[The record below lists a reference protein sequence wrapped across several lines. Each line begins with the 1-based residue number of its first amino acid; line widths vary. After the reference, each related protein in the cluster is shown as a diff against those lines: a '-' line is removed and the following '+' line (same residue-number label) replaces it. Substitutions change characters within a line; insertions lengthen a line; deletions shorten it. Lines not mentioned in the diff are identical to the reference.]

1 MIPNFRSEGKM
12 EQKSAFNEKMRQSVL
27 TDFNISKTAEE
38 DFNQLTFLAATL
50 CHAPTAF
57 LSIID
62 RNDVWLKSK
71 TGINIEEIARKNSF
85 AQLTL
90 ESEKSIFC
98 LNYTDAPKVFMDA
111 EKYYENT
118 FRFYIGVPIKNSQ
131 GYTIAVL
138 SVLDKK
144 ERQLKKYQVEG
155 LNALANQCLKL
166 FEFAKQNKKLKIIQR
181 KLKQKYQELEKFAS
195 VVSHDIKSPLANIIS
210 LTELLKI
217 ENQGKFNEETTQ
229 YLNYLNESSYSLRS
243 YVDGILSF
251 YRSEHILEKDYENV
265 DLHHLLSG
273 IAHLYD
279 VINDVEIDYPNT
291 ATLHHVNKA
300 ALTQVFL
307 NLVANALKYNRKA
320 IRKIQITFKQ
330 TEAFYHFGVID
341 NGDGFSE
348 ENSSKIF
355 ELFTTLD
362 TNDRDGNPGSGIGLA
377 TVKKLITSMG
387 GTIKVSSKP
396 NEGSNFQFSIKRV

>member
-1 MIPNFRSEGKM
+1 M
-12 EQKSAFNEKMRQSVL
+12 EYKTAFNEKLRQSVL
-27 TDFNISKTAEE
+27 ADYDISKTTTEE
-38 DFNQLTFLAATL
+38 DFNQLTFLAATI

-62 RNDVWLKSK
+62 RDLVWLKSK
-71 TGINIEEIARKNSF
+71 TGIEIDEIERKKAF
-85 AQLTL
+85 AQRTL
-90 ESEKSIFC
+90 ESKEDLFC
-98 LNYTDAPKVFMDA
+98 INYSDAPHVFDEA
-111 EKYYENT
+111 GKHYHDHYK
-118 FRFYIGVPIKNSQ
+118 FYIGLPLKNTE
-131 GYTIAVL
+131 GYTIGVL
-138 SVLDKK
+138 SVLDTK

-155 LNALANQCLKL
+155 LQALANQCMKL
-166 FEFAKQNKKLKIIQR
+166 FEFAKQNKRFGVIQK

-210 LTELLKI
+210 LTELLKV
-217 ENQGKFNEETTQ
+217 ENQGKFDEETTQ
-229 YLNYLNESSYSLRS
+229 YLNYLNESSYSLRH

-265 DLHHLLSG
+265 DLHNLLSG

-279 VINDVEIDYPNT
+279 VANDVEIDYPET
-291 ATLHHVNKA
+291 ATLKNVNKA

-307 NLVANALKYNRKA
+307 NLVSNALKYNTKEH
-320 IRKIQITFKQ
+320 RKIQITFKQ
-330 TEAFYHFGVID
+330 TEAFYHFAVID

-377 TVKKLITSMG
+377 TVKKLINSMG
-387 GTIKVSSKP
+387 GTIKVNSTP
-396 NEGSNFQFSIKRV
+396 GEGSTFQFTIKRV

>member
-1 MIPNFRSEGKM
+1 LLGDKNM
-12 EQKSAFNEKMRQSVL
+12 EYKPAFNEKLRQSVL
-27 TDFNISKTAEE
+27 SDYKISKTTFDQDYNE
-38 DFNQLTFLAATL
+38 LTRLAAII
-50 CHAPTAF
+50 CHTPTAF
-57 LSIID
+57 ISIID
-62 RNDVWLKSK
+62 KGHVWLKSK
-71 TGINIEEIARKNSF
+71 TGIEIEEVKRENAF

-90 ESEKSIFC
+90 DSDKEVFCINYSESPKIFDEAKIHY
-98 LNYTDAPKVFMDA
+98 NDHYKFYT
-111 EKYYENT
+111 
-118 FRFYIGVPIKNSQ
+118 GVPLTNSQ
-131 GYTIAVL
+131 GYIIGVL
-138 SVLDKK
+138 SVLDTK
-144 ERQLKKYQVEG
+144 ERILKKYQIDG
-155 LNALANQCLKL
+155 LKALGNQCMKL
-166 FEFAKQNKKLKIIQR
+166 FEFAKQSKKFKVIQK

-217 ENQGKFNEETTQ
+217 ENKGKFDEETTQ
-229 YLNYLNESSYSLRS
+229 YLNYLNESSYSLRN

-265 DLHHLLSG
+265 DLQNLLSG

-279 VINDVEIDYPNT
+279 VANDVDIDYPET
-291 ATLHHVNKA
+291 ATLKHVNKA

-307 NLVANALKYNRKA
+307 NLVSNALKYNSKA
-320 IRKIQITFKQ
+320 LRKIQITFKE
-330 TEAFYHFGVID
+330 TEDYYHFAVID

-377 TVKKLITSMG
+377 TVKKLIQSMG
-387 GTIKVSSKP
+387 GTIKVRSIP
-396 NEGSNFQFSIKRV
+396 GEGSTFLFTIKRV

>member
-1 MIPNFRSEGKM
+1 M
-12 EQKSAFNEKMRQSVL
+12 EQKTAFNEKIRQSIL
-27 TDFNISKTAEE
+27 IDYNISKTTTEE
-38 DFNQLTFLAATL
+38 DFNQLTFLASTI

-62 RNDVWLKSK
+62 KNHVWLKSK
-71 TGINIEEIARKNSF
+71 TGINIDEIERKNSF

-90 ESEKSIFC
+90 ESKEQQYC
-98 LNYTDAPKVFMDA
+98 LNYSENPQVFEEA
-111 EKYYENT
+111 KIHYQELYK
-118 FRFYIGVPIKNSQ
+118 FYIGIPLKNAQ
-131 GYTIAVL
+131 GYIIGVL
-138 SVLDKK
+138 SVLDTK
-144 ERQLKKYQVEG
+144 ERQLKKHQIEG
-155 LNALANQCLKL
+155 LKALANQCVKL
-166 FEFAKQNKKLKIIQR
+166 FEFAKQNKKFSIVQR

-210 LTELLKI
+210 LTELLKV
-217 ENQGKFNEETTQ
+217 ENQGKFDDETTQ
-229 YLNYLNESSYSLRS
+229 YLNYLNESSYSLRN

-265 DLHHLLSG
+265 DLHNLLSG

-279 VINDVEIDYPNT
+279 VANDVEIDFPET
-291 ATLHHVNKA
+291 VTLHHVNKA

-307 NLVANALKYNRKA
+307 NLVTNALKYNSKDH
-320 IRKIQITFKQ
+320 RKIQITFKK
-330 TEAFYHFGVID
+330 TETFYHFAVID

-348 ENSSKIF
+348 ENSNKIF

-377 TVKKLITSMG
+377 TVKKLINSMG
-387 GTIKVSSKP
+387 GNIKVSSTLG
-396 NEGSNFQFSIKRV
+396 EGSNFQFTIKRV

>member
-1 MIPNFRSEGKM
+1 MEYKTALSEKI
-12 EQKSAFNEKMRQSVL
+12 RQSVL
-27 TDFNISKTAEE
+27 SDYDISKTTSEE
-38 DFNQLTFLAATL
+38 DFNQLTLLANTIS
-50 CHAPTAF
+50 HTPTAF
-57 LSIID
+57 ISIID
-62 RNDVWLKSK
+62 KNRVWFKSK
-71 TGINIEEIARKNSF
+71 SGINVNEINRENTF

-90 ESEKSIFC
+90 ESEEDMYCI
-98 LNYTDAPKVFMDA
+98 NYSNATKVFEDA
-111 EKYYENT
+111 KNYYKNNYK
-118 FRFYIGVPIKNSQ
+118 FYAGIPLRNLE
-131 GYTIAVL
+131 GYTIGVL
-138 SVLDKK
+138 SVMDIK
-144 ERQLKKYQVEG
+144 ERQLKKHQVEG
-155 LNALANQCLKL
+155 LKALANQCMKL
-166 FEFAKQNKKLKIIQR
+166 FEFTKQNKKFGIVQK

-210 LTELLKI
+210 LTELIKV
-217 ENQGKFNEETTQ
+217 ENQGKFDEETTQ
-229 YLNYLNESSYSLRS
+229 YLNYLNESSYSLRN

-265 DLHHLLSG
+265 DLHNLLSG

-279 VINDVEIDYPNT
+279 VANDVEIEYPDT

-307 NLVANALKYNRKA
+307 NLVSNALKYNSKE
-320 IRKIQITFKQ
+320 IRKIKVTFKQ
-330 TEAFYHFGVID
+330 TENFYHFAVID

-377 TVKKLITSMG
+377 TVKKLINSMG
-387 GTIKVSSKP
+387 GTIKVNSIP
-396 NEGSNFQFSIKRV
+396 GEGSTFQFTIKRV

>member
-1 MIPNFRSEGKM
+1 M
-12 EQKSAFNEKMRQSVL
+12 EQKIAFNEKIRQSVL
-27 TDFNISKTAEE
+27 TDYDISKTTTEE
-38 DFNQLTFLAATL
+38 DFNQLTFLAATI

-62 RNDVWLKSK
+62 KNHIWLKSK
-71 TGINIEEIARKNSF
+71 TGIDIDEINRKNAF

-90 ESEKSIFC
+90 ESEDPQFC
-98 LNYTDAPKVFMDA
+98 LNYSEDPQVFEDAKTHYQDLY
-111 EKYYENT
+111 K
-118 FRFYIGVPIKNSQ
+118 FYVGISLKNSQ
-131 GYTIAVL
+131 GYVIGVL
-138 SVLDKK
+138 SVLDIK
-144 ERQLKKYQVEG
+144 ERKLKKYQIEG
-155 LNALANQCLKL
+155 LKALGNQCMKL
-166 FEFAKQNKKLKIIQR
+166 FEFAKQNKKFRIVQK

-210 LTELLKI
+210 LTELLKV
-217 ENQGKFNEETTQ
+217 ENQGKFDDETTQ
-229 YLNYLNESSYSLRS
+229 YLNYLNESSYSLRN

-265 DLHHLLSG
+265 DLHNLLSG

-279 VINDVEIDYPNT
+279 VANDVEIDYPET
-291 ATLHHVNKA
+291 AALNNVNKA

-307 NLVANALKYNRKA
+307 NLVTNALKYNTKDH
-320 IRKIQITFKQ
+320 RKIQITFKQ
-330 TEAFYHFGVID
+330 TETYYHFAVID
-341 NGDGFSE
+341 NGNGFSE

-377 TVKKLITSMG
+377 TVKKLINSMG
-387 GTIKVSSKP
+387 GSIKVNSTLG
-396 NEGSNFQFSIKRV
+396 EGSNFQFTIKRV

>member
-1 MIPNFRSEGKM
+1 M
-12 EQKSAFNEKMRQSVL
+12 EYKTAFNEKLRHSIL
-27 TDFNISKTAEE
+27 TDYNISKTTTED
-38 DFNQLTFLAATL
+38 DFNQLTFLAATI

-57 LSIID
+57 ISIID
-62 RNDVWLKSK
+62 KNHVWLKSK
-71 TGINIEEIARKNSF
+71 TGIDIDEIQRKNAF

-90 ESEKSIFC
+90 ESEEKQFCINYSDDPKIFDEAQKHYH
-98 LNYTDAPKVFMDA
+98 NQYKFYT
-111 EKYYENT
+111 
-118 FRFYIGVPIKNSQ
+118 GVPLKNPQ
-131 GYTIAVL
+131 GYVIGVL
-138 SVLDKK
+138 SVLDTK
-144 ERQLKKYQVEG
+144 ERELKKYQIEG
-155 LNALANQCLKL
+155 LHALANQCMKL
-166 FEFAKQNKKLKIIQR
+166 FEFAKQNKKFSIVQK

-210 LTELLKI
+210 LTELLKV
-217 ENQGKFNEETTQ
+217 ENQGKFDEETTQ
-229 YLNYLNESSYSLRS
+229 YLNYLNESSYSLRN

-265 DLHHLLSG
+265 DLHNLLSG

-279 VINDVEIDYPNT
+279 VANDVEIDYPET

-307 NLVANALKYNRKA
+307 NLVSNALKYNSKDQ
-320 IRKIQITFKQ
+320 RKIQITFKQ
-330 TEAFYHFGVID
+330 TDTLYHFAVID
-341 NGDGFSE
+341 NGDGFSQ

-387 GTIKVSSKP
+387 GTVKVNSTP
-396 NEGSNFQFSIKRV
+396 GEGSNFQFTIKRV

>member
-1 MIPNFRSEGKM
+1 M
-12 EQKSAFNEKMRQSVL
+12 EYKTAFNEKIRQSVL
-27 TDFNISKTAEE
+27 TDYDISKTTTEE
-38 DFNQLTFLAATL
+38 DFNQITFLAATI

-57 LSIID
+57 ISIID
-62 RNDVWLKSK
+62 KNHVWLKSK
-71 TGINIEEIARKNSF
+71 TGIEIGEIERKNAF

-90 ESEKSIFC
+90 ESEKEQFC
-98 LNYTDAPKVFMDA
+98 INYSDAPKVFDEA
-111 EKYYENT
+111 QKHYHNQYK
-118 FRFYIGVPIKNSQ
+118 FYTGIPLKNSQ
-131 GYTIAVL
+131 GYTIGVL
-138 SVLDKK
+138 SVLDTK
-144 ERQLKKYQVEG
+144 EKQLKKYQIDG
-155 LNALANQCLKL
+155 LKALANQCMKL
-166 FEFAKQNKKLKIIQR
+166 FEFAKQNKKFKIVQK

-210 LTELLKI
+210 LTELLKV
-217 ENQGKFNEETTQ
+217 ENQGKFDEETTQ
-229 YLNYLNESSYSLRS
+229 YLNYLNESSYSLRN

-265 DLHHLLSG
+265 DLHNLLSG

-279 VINDVEIDYPNT
+279 VASDVKIEYPET
-291 ATLHHVNKA
+291 ATLKHVNKA

-307 NLVANALKYNRKA
+307 NLLSNALKYNSKDL
-320 IRKIQITFKQ
+320 RKIQITFKK
-330 TEAFYHFGVID
+330 TEAFYHFAVID

-377 TVKKLITSMG
+377 TVKKLINSMG
-387 GTIKVSSKP
+387 GTIKVNSIP
-396 NEGSNFQFSIKRV
+396 GEGSTFQFTIKRV

>member
-1 MIPNFRSEGKM
+1 MKRKTAYDEKLRQNLLSNYYII
-12 EQKSAFNEKMRQSVL
+12 KSASDD
-27 TDFNISKTAEE
+27 DF
-38 DFNQLTFLAATL
+38 DQLTQLAATI
-50 CHAPTAF
+50 CRTPTSII
-57 LSIID
+57 SIID
-62 RNDVWLKSK
+62 KDSVWFKSK
-71 TGINIEEIARKNSF
+71 TGINASEVSRKHAFS
-85 AQLTL
+85 QLAL
-90 ESEKSIFC
+90 ESEKEIFS
-98 LNYTDAPKVFMDA
+98 LNYSDQTDFFDQV
-111 EKYYENT
+111 EE
-118 FRFYIGVPIKNSQ
+118 FYGNSFKFYCGVPLVNDQ
-131 GYTIAVL
+131 GFTIGVL
-138 SVLDKK
+138 SVLDIK
-144 ERQLKKYQVEG
+144 ERQLKKYQIG
-155 LNALANQCLKL
+155 CLKALSNQCMIL
-166 FEFAKQNKKLKIIQR
+166 FEFSKQNGKYRAMQT

-210 LTELLKI
+210 LTELLKV
-217 ENQGKFNEETTQ
+217 ENEGKFDEETTQ

-265 DLHHLLSG
+265 DLHDLLSG

-279 VINDVEIDYPNT
+279 VTNDVEIEYPDT

-307 NLVANALKYNRKA
+307 NLVTNALKYNSKE
-320 IRKIQITFKQ
+320 IRKIKITFKK
-330 TEAFYHFGVID
+330 TYSFYHFAVID

-377 TVKKLITSMG
+377 TVKKLINSMG
-387 GTIKVSSKP
+387 GTIKVNSISG
-396 NEGSNFQFSIKRV
+396 EGSTFQFTIKRV